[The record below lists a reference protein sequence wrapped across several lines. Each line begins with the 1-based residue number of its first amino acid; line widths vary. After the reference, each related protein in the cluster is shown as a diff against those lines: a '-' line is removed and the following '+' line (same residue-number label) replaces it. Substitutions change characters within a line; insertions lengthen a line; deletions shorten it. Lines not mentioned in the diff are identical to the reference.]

1 MSQLQI
7 RCGRSLLV
15 GAFTLSGLSGL
26 VYESIWTHY
35 IKLFLG
41 HAAYAQTLVLAI
53 FMGGMAFGSWFASRQ
68 SARWANLL
76 AVYALVEGLIG
87 ICGLL
92 FHGSFVRIADL
103 TYDQLLPSVGSTAVA
118 HAVKWTLA
126 AGFIL
131 PQSLLLGMTF
141 PLMSGAF
148 LRRFPQAPGASLAT
162 LYFANSIGAAVG
174 VLASGFWLIKQVG
187 LPGTIQTA
195 GLINVVLGLFVWL
208 ICRDET
214 EARPPMPARTNEMS
228 APGRYM
234 GLMLM
239 AAFVTGAASFLY
251 EIAWIR
257 GLSLVLGSST
267 HSFELMLSAFI
278 LGLAFGGLWVRGRID
293 RIRSPAAFLGRVQVI
308 MGLLALATLS
318 LFNSTFDLM
327 QAILSVVPRTAQGY
341 AQFHIASHALCLL
354 VMLPATFCAGTTLPL
369 MTYLLLRR
377 GEGERAIGLVY
388 AANTLGA
395 IFGVLVAVHVLI
407 EPLGIK
413 GVIWVGAALDMGV
426 GLLLLAER
434 PRLRAAAFAA
444 PALVTVLA
452 LASAL
457 AFVSLDQRRLA
468 SGVYRYGDATLDDS
482 VTLVYL
488 KHGKTA
494 TVSLAHF
501 PDGTATISTNGK
513 PDAGV
518 QIDGGPPSSDEQTMV
533 LAGALGIIS
542 HPEARTAA
550 IIGFG
555 SGLTSHVMLSTPQLD
570 RLDTIEIEPR
580 MVEAARGF
588 GARVAKAF
596 TDPRSHVYIEDA
608 KTFFSTHQRRYDL
621 IVSEPSNPWVSGV
634 SSLFSQEFYRRTAN
648 SLAPHGLFLQWVQLY
663 EIDPAIMASI
673 MKALGSEFSDYVAY
687 KPVGNDLLIL
697 ATKQGKVPP
706 LQANALSDPGLARE
720 MARVNI
726 MSLQELQAR
735 RVGSKCMLDSNF
747 QSYPV
752 PVNSDYFPF
761 VDQNAERAR
770 FLAPGLRSVMKVSSK
785 DC

>member
-15 GAFTLSGLSGL
+15 GAFTLSGVSGL

-92 FHGSFVRIADL
+92 FHGSFVRVADL
-103 TYDQLLPSVGSTAVA
+103 TYDQLLPLVGSTAVA

-131 PQSLLLGMTF
+131 PQSVMLGMTF

-195 GLINVVLGLFVWL
+195 GLINIVLGLFVWL

-214 EARPPMPARTNEMS
+214 EARSPAPARRNETP
-228 APGRYM
+228 ALGGYT
-234 GLMLM
+234 GLILM

-278 LGLAFGGLWVRGRID
+278 LGLAFGGLWLRSRID
-293 RIRSPAAFLGRVQVI
+293 RIPSPAAFLGRMQVI
-308 MGLLALATLS
+308 MGLLALATLL

-327 QAILSVVPRTAQGY
+327 QAILSVIPRTTQGY

-434 PRLRAAAFAA
+434 PRLRAAFVA
-444 PALVTVLA
+444 PALVTALA
-452 LASAL
+452 LSSAL
-457 AFVSLDQRRLA
+457 AFVNLDQKRLA
-468 SGVYRYGDATLDDS
+468 SGVYRYGEATLGDGA
-482 VTLVYL
+482 TLVYL

-494 TVSLAHF
+494 TVALARF
-501 PDGTATISTNGK
+501 PDGITTISTNGK
-513 PDAGV
+513 PDAGL

-533 LAGALGIIS
+533 LLGALGIIS
-542 HPEARTAA
+542 HPGAKTAA

-555 SGLTSHVMLSTPQLD
+555 SGLTSHVMLSTPQLT

-608 KTFFSTHQRRYDL
+608 KTFFSTHQGRYDL

-634 SSLFSQEFYRRTAN
+634 SSLFSQEFYHRTAS
-648 SLAPHGLFLQWVQLY
+648 SLAPHGLFLQWVQMY

-687 KPVGNDLLIL
+687 KPDGNDLLVL

-706 LQANALSDPGLARE
+706 LQAAVLSDPGLARE

-726 MSLQELQAR
+726 TSLQELQAR
-735 RVGSKCMLDSNF
+735 RVGSKCMLDSSF
-747 QSYPV
+747 QSYPA

-770 FLAPGLRSVMKVSSK
+770 FLAPGRRSVMKISST

>member
-7 RCGRSLLV
+7 RCGLGLLIGV
-15 GAFTLSGLSGL
+15 FALSGLSGL
-26 VYESIWTHY
+26 IYESIWTHY

-76 AVYALVEGLIG
+76 AAYALVEGLIG
-87 ICGLL
+87 VFGLL
-92 FHGSFVRIADL
+92 FHGSFVHVADL
-103 TYDQLLPSVGSTAVA
+103 TYDRLLPWVGSTAA
-118 HAVKWTLA
+118 AQAIKWTLA

-131 PQSLLLGMTF
+131 PQSVMLGMTF
-141 PLMSGAF
+141 PLMSGAV
-148 LRRFPQAPGASLAT
+148 LRRFPLQPGSSLAT
-162 LYFANSIGAAVG
+162 LYFANSIGAAAG

-195 GLINVVLGLFVWL
+195 GLINIVLGLFVWL
-208 ICRDET
+208 ICRDQAEVRYPAVARADET
-214 EARPPMPARTNEMS
+214 PAL
-228 APGRYM
+228 GRYV
-234 GLMLM
+234 GLMLGV
-239 AAFVTGAASFLY
+239 AFVTGMASFLY

-293 RIRSPAAFLGRVQVI
+293 RMPSPTSFLGRMQVI
-308 MGLLALATLS
+308 MGLLALATLP

-327 QAILSVVPRTAQGY
+327 QAILSVLPRTAQGY
-341 AQFHIASHALCLL
+341 TQFHIASHALCLL

-369 MTYLLLRR
+369 MTYILIRR

-395 IFGVLVAVHVLI
+395 IFGVLIAVHVLI
-407 EPLGIK
+407 EPLGVK

-426 GLLLLAER
+426 GLLLAER
-434 PRLRAAAFAA
+434 PRLRAPAFAV
-444 PALVTVLA
+444 PAVVSVLA
-452 LASAL
+452 LGLVL
-457 AFVSLDQRRLA
+457 AFVDLDPRRLA
-468 SGVYRYGDATLDDS
+468 SGVYRYGQATVSDRA
-482 VTLVYL
+482 TLVYL

-494 TVSLAHF
+494 TVSLVHF
-501 PDGTATISTNGK
+501 PDGVATISTNGK
-513 PDAGV
+513 ADAGV

-533 LAGALGIIS
+533 LAGALGLMS
-542 HPEARTAA
+542 HPDPRTAA

-555 SGLTSHVMLSTPQLD
+555 SGLTSHVMLSTLQLE

-588 GARVAKAF
+588 GARVGKAF
-596 TDPRSHVYIEDA
+596 TDPRSHIYIEDA

-634 SSLFSQEFYRRTAN
+634 SSLFSQEFYRRIAD
-648 SLAPHGLFLQWVQLY
+648 SLAPDGLFLQWVQLY

-673 MKALGSEFSDYVAY
+673 MKALGAQFSDYVAY
-687 KPVGNDLLIL
+687 KPDGSDLLIL
-697 ATKQGKVPP
+697 AKKEGKVPP
-706 LQANALSDPGLARE
+706 LQAAALSDPGLATE
-720 MARVNI
+720 LARVNI
-726 MSLQELQAR
+726 TALQELHAR
-735 RVGSKCMLDSNF
+735 RVGSKCLLDSSF

-761 VDQNAERAR
+761 VDQNAERVR
-770 FLAPGLRSVMKVSSK
+770 FLAPGLRSVLNTPSPR
-785 DC
+785 C